1 MLHSTMRRKWQFP
14 VTGHSEQCP
23 PALLS
28 PVLSQSPTKSGFLA
42 WGHTS
47 CPDVLRSLPRVAL
60 QVADQRADRQSPQ
73 WVCVP
78 FSG

>member
-1 MLHSTMRRKWQFP
+1 MATPCQWLLGAVSP
-14 VTGHSEQCP
+14 CP
-23 PALLS
+23 PLHLCSAKPLQT
-28 PVLSQSPTKSGFLA
+28 VR
-42 WGHTS
+42 HTS

-73 WVCVP
+73 RVRVP